1 MGAAKKLRSRSSGD
15 RLVSRLFAHHGEL
28 FVFVDFFEKS
38 FILEFFQPAHIND
51 PLGLD
56 RRGFGILLG
65 HAKTRGCAPVPK
77 DIPAC

>member
-1 MGAAKKLRSRSSGD
+1 MGQRKNCAARSRGD
-15 RLVSRLFAHHGEL
+15 RLVSRLFAQYGEL
-28 FVFVDFFEKS
+28 FVFLDFFEKS

-56 RRGFGILLG
+56 PRRFAILLG